1 MPLRTSTMPARPILR
16 LAAGFC
22 ALGLASAP
30 ASAQIANPLDWLFGK
45 SSSEKPAPQPA
56 APEPA
61 PAARGAPAPRT
72 AQPAQA
78 KPVLPPKR
86 PASLAS
92 EQAEAAAVQPAAAPA
107 PASAPSR
114 QAAPQPGASPVVTAA
129 AAVAPPASSEPLSE
143 RQIVERA
150 NAYFNGISTL
160 VGDFVQ
166 TGGDGRRLTGKL
178 YLQRPGK
185 IRFEYDSPATIEVIA
200 DGSSVAVRDRK
211 LVTQDLYSIAQTP
224 LKFLLR
230 DHINLG
236 QDIRITG
243 ASMEPEGA
251 RIALEDKSTLGG
263 TSRITL
269 FFDKD
274 VQMLKRWRIV
284 DPQGFTT
291 IVELTNLETGRRVDP
306 RLFVINYERMLEPK

>member
-1 MPLRTSTMPARPILR
+1 MPFSTSLMPARLILR

-22 ALGLASAP
+22 ALGLAVAP
-30 ASAQIANPLDWLFGK
+30 AAAIANPLDWLFGK
-45 SSSEKPAPQPA
+45 TSSEKPAQPA
-56 APEPA
+56 APEPTPPARRA
-61 PAARGAPAPRT
+61 PAART
-72 AQPAQA
+72 AQPGPQ

-86 PASLAS
+86 PASLATEQS
-92 EQAEAAAVQPAAAPA
+92 EAAPA
-107 PASAPSR
+107 VQLAGAPAPTPAAPR
-114 QAAPQPGASPVVTAA
+114 QAAPHPGAPPVVTAA
-129 AAVAPPASSEPLSE
+129 AAVAPPTSSEPLTE

-200 DGSSVAVRDRK
+200 DGNSVAVRDRK

-243 ASMEPEGA
+243 ASLEPEGV
-251 RIALEDKSTLGG
+251 RVALEDKSTLGG

-274 VQMLKRWRIV
+274 VQALKRWRIV

-306 RLFVINYERMLEPK
+306 RLFVINYERLLDPK